1 MSSKHSFS
9 TKTHFNIVSWQPNAT
24 RSQFLCEWKSYT
36 HINIVGWHKGA
47 KKMVANDFFGHYD
60 APQLT
65 STKFLGTKTPQYGV
79 KAQRYVTEPP
89 QIHSSSGMCLSTNNE
104 SLHIGDAHW
113 NGLHFHNAWGTPLEK
128 LQKILKTSSLIDKEI
143 CKYATTWLQK
153 RKYMGSTVFPWNQ
166 EPKRLWQITTFAVKW
181 IMFRFVFTK

>member
-1 MSSKHSFS
+1 MKILHSHQHCWL
-9 TKTHFNIVSWQPNAT
+9 TQ
-24 RSQFLCEWKSYT
+24 RCQ
-36 HINIVGWHKGA
+36 
-47 KKMVANDFFGHYD
+47 KMVANDFFGHYD

-128 LQKILKTSSLIDKEI
+128 LQKILKTSSLIDKKI

-181 IMFRFVFTK
+181 IMFRFVLKHKSTIHYSTTFFVSWLSRDKGELGMN